1 VEQIEYIYN
10 DQEHSTYLRKYIYI
24 YIIICFQ
31 FSPDLVLVA
40 AGFDGVEGDT
50 LVRHFI
56 NSIFICLC
64 KIYFIYYQNQ
74 INKDRI
80 DGVIVSILAS
90 RVVDFR
96 FEPW

>member
-1 VEQIEYIYN
+1 MIKNIL
-10 DQEHSTYLRKYIYI
+10 HTYVYIYI

-40 AGFDGVEGDT
+40 AGFDGVEEDT

-90 RVVDFR
+90 SVVDFR